1 MSFLFSRCILIV
13 VPILLASLASVS
25 QTASEE
31 FKSRDAHQ
39 GVSIAARPV
48 PDTAEAEE
56 LFGVNAAAP
65 RAGFL
70 PVELLIVNERAE
82 LIRLDLERIQVA
94 QEGETFDQVAIEEI
108 ALALHPLPESKKP
121 VDSTKIPKK
130 IPKDKNRTKRE
141 EAEAGLR
148 SRQLRLVRIPPGGQ
162 ARGYLYF
169 DLRGSSIRLSEAIV
183 YVPEVEVEPSGE
195 KLFFFE
201 VSLRPYARP

>member
-1 MSFLFSRCILIV
+1 MSPLFSRRSWIGAV
-13 VPILLASLASVS
+13 ILLASLGSAS
-25 QTASEE
+25 QTADRE

-39 GVSIAARPV
+39 GVVIAARPV
-48 PDTAEAEE
+48 PDTPEAEE
-56 LFGVNAAAP
+56 IFGKNAAAP

-70 PVELLIVNERAE
+70 PVELLIVNEREEPVRVA
-82 LIRLDLERIQVA
+82 LERIQLA
-94 QEGETFDQVAIEEI
+94 QEGETFEQIEIEEI
-108 ALALHPLPESKKP
+108 ALALHPLPKSKEP
-121 VDSTKIPKK
+121 VGSTKIPKK

-148 SRQLRLVRIPPGGQ
+148 SRQLRLERIPPGGQ

-183 YVPEVEVEPSGE
+183 YVPDVEGEPSGE

-201 VSLRPYARP
+201 VSLKEYARQ

>member
-1 MSFLFSRCILIV
+1 MNSSSFIGRAGAAALWAC
-13 VPILLASLASVS
+13 LALSG
-25 QTASEE
+25 QDSESW

-39 GVSIAARPV
+39 GVAIAARPV
-48 PDTAEAEE
+48 PDTPEAEE
-56 LFGVNAAAP
+56 IFGKNAAAP

-82 LIRLDLERIQVA
+82 PVRVALGRIQVV
-94 QEGETFDQVAIEEI
+94 QEGETFEQIEIEEI
-108 ALALHPLPESKKP
+108 ALALHPLPKKKEP
-121 VDSTKIPKK
+121 VGSTRIPKK

-148 SRQLRLVRIPPGGQ
+148 SRQLRLELIPPGGQ

-169 DLRGSSIRLSEAIV
+169 DLRGSSVRLSEAFV

-201 VSLRPYARP
+201 VSLKEYARP